1 MSCRVQKW
9 GGVCEMQGTGF
20 LFFLFSRLLQLAQDE
35 DMFTMM
41 PAGLS
46 AEITL
51 EANCFVEIFLL
62 FWGGYIFVH
71 IIAMNDLAG

>member
-1 MSCRVQKW
+1 
-9 GGVCEMQGTGF
+9 MQGMGF
-20 LFFLFSRLLQLAQDE
+20 LFFLFSRLLQLARDGII
-35 DMFTMM
+35 FTMM

-46 AEITL
+46 TAITL

-62 FWGGYIFVH
+62 LFFWCWGGAHIFVH